1 MKLPWR
7 CFFLHMGL
15 TEILCFLRDDTL
27 LDDIEKKE
35 GYAMTMDGGGEG
47 LNRGGRLQE

>member
-1 MKLPWR
+1 
-7 CFFLHMGL
+7 MGL
-15 TEILCFLRDDTL
+15 TDILGFLGDDIL
-27 LDDIEKKE
+27 LDDIEKEE